1 MLSSSKTIETYK
13 FDAIVIGSGIV
24 GLSVANALIED
35 FDNVLVVDKESS
47 FGRHVS
53 SRNSEVIHS
62 GIYYKPNSLKARLC
76 VQGNQ
81 MMYDFCYKYSIEH
94 NNCGKLIIATDDKD
108 ISQLE
113 TLLLNGENNGL
124 SNLNII
130 TKGEVKSKEPLIT
143 CEAALSVPSAG
154 IVDSHGVMK
163 KVEYLIRSKG
173 SSVIYNMTVSD
184 INKIEDGYRLSFVDV
199 DYYAESKII
208 INAAGLWSDKIANM
222 VGINDYKIHYC
233 KGEYYQTSL
242 FRKQVN
248 SLIYPIPTQYSL
260 GIHLV
265 LRLDGSIGFGPN
277 AYYTEDIEYSMSG
290 NHKNEFLNHI
300 NSFFKIDENDLME
313 DFCGIRPK
321 LQGPGDTA
329 SDFVIINEKDKGY
342 ENFINLIGVD
352 SPGLTSSLAIGEY
365 VRKLII

>member
-1 MLSSSKTIETYK
+1 MSSPSKIVEIYK
-13 FDAIVIGSGIV
+13 FDAIVIGAGIA
-24 GLSVANALIED
+24 GLAVANTLIKD

-62 GIYYKPNSLKARLC
+62 GIYYQPDSLKAKLC

-94 NNCGKLIIATDDKD
+94 NNCGKLIIATNDRD
-108 ISQLE
+108 IPQLE
-113 TLLLNGENNGL
+113 TLLLNGKNNGL
-124 SNLNII
+124 TNLNII
-130 TKGEVKSKEPLIT
+130 TKDEVKSKEPLID

-163 KVEYLIRSKG
+163 KLEYLINSKG
-173 SSVIYNMTVSD
+173 SSVIYNMAVSN
-184 INKIEDGYRLSFVDV
+184 IAKSEDGYRLSFVDV

-242 FRKQVN
+242 FRKQIN
-248 SLIYPIPTQYSL
+248 SLIYPMPTKYSL

-277 AYYTEDIEYSMSG
+277 AYYTDDIEYSMSD
-290 NHKNEFLNHI
+290 NHKRKFLDHI
-300 NSFFKIDENDLME
+300 NTFFKIDENDLME

-329 SDFVIINEKDKGY
+329 SDFVIVNEEDRGY
-342 ENFINLIGVD
+342 KNFINLIGID